1 MIDEWASGDTCLETK
16 TLEAEFLPSED
27 GDVRS
32 RQRSIIWSELLPP
45 AGARETWDISPA
57 VVLAKI

>member
-1 MIDEWASGDTCLETK
+1 MDIWGYLFGNEVSA
-16 TLEAEFLPSED
+16 AEFLPSEEEN
-27 GDVRS
+27 VRS

-45 AGARETWDISPA
+45 AGARETWDIFLA